1 MYRPLEGVKVVDL
14 TLAGSGPSCTKL
26 LCECGAEV
34 IWVES
39 LKGTSTRSVHKFDFY
54 CTGKKAVS
62 INLKTPEGRRMIEA
76 LLRDA
81 NVFVSNYRPKGLR
94 NLGLTY
100 EDVKKINPGIVYA
113 TLTGF
118 GEEGEQ
124 ADDAGYDPVAFWAK
138 GGMLQDIAEK
148 GSLCVPPVAMGD
160 ITTGVSLFGG
170 ICAALYRQQATGE
183 GTHVFNSL
191 LGQAM
196 YMNHDAVI
204 ETQYGEPY
212 PKTRLEP
219 RRAMLNTY
227 RCSDGKWITITIT
240 DQFDKYFNPL
250 LRVLGRE
257 DLIGDPRWQCLE
269 DTMYEHA
276 PELVRI
282 FDEGFAKMT
291 QAEAVEALRAIDM
304 PVSVV
309 QGTADALHDPQVH
322 ANKYVYK
329 LKATVPPGQESAS
342 FGSQP
347 QASAGGKADGAAPAS
362 SSEYAAADRSEAD
375 AGSAANSAYGA
386 AEEEIYVPSAPF
398 KYDTV
403 DWNSLPGRPKG
414 PRIGENTVEILQRCG
429 FTEEEIAE
437 MLEKGIA
444 RQA

>member
-148 GSLCVPPVAMGD
+148 A
-160 ITTGVSLFGG
+160 
-170 ICAALYRQQATGE
+170 
-183 GTHVFNSL
+183 
-191 LGQAM
+191 
-196 YMNHDAVI
+196 
-204 ETQYGEPY
+204 
-212 PKTRLEP
+212 
-219 RRAMLNTY
+219 
-227 RCSDGKWITITIT
+227 
-240 DQFDKYFNPL
+240 
-250 LRVLGRE
+250 
-257 DLIGDPRWQCLE
+257 
-269 DTMYEHA
+269 
-276 PELVRI
+276 
-282 FDEGFAKMT
+282 
-291 QAEAVEALRAIDM
+291 
-304 PVSVV
+304 
-309 QGTADALHDPQVH
+309 
-322 ANKYVYK
+322 
-329 LKATVPPGQESAS
+329 
-342 FGSQP
+342 
-347 QASAGGKADGAAPAS
+347 
-362 SSEYAAADRSEAD
+362 
-375 AGSAANSAYGA
+375 
-386 AEEEIYVPSAPF
+386 
-398 KYDTV
+398 
-403 DWNSLPGRPKG
+403 
-414 PRIGENTVEILQRCG
+414 
-429 FTEEEIAE
+429 
-437 MLEKGIA
+437 
-444 RQA
+444 

>member
-1 MYRPLEGVKVVDL
+1 MYKPLEGIKVVDL

-26 LCECGAEV
+26 LCECGADV

-39 LKGTSTRSVHKFDFY
+39 LKGTSTRSVHKYDFY
-54 CTGKKAVS
+54 CTGKRDIS
-62 INLKTPEGRRMIEA
+62 INLKTTQGRELMTR
-76 LLRDA
+76 LLKTA

-94 NLGLTY
+94 NLHLTY
-100 EDVKKINPGIVYA
+100 EEVKAVNPSIIYA

-124 ADDAGYDPVAFWAK
+124 ADEAGYDGVAFWAK
-138 GGMLQDIAEK
+138 GGILQDIAEK
-148 GSLCVPPVAMGD
+148 GSLVVPPVAMGD

-170 ICAALYRQQATGE
+170 ICAALYRQKSTGE
-183 GTHVFNSL
+183 GCHVFNSL

-227 RCSDGKWITITIT
+227 KCSDGRWITITIT

-257 DLIGDPRWQCLE
+257 DLIGDSRWQCLE

-291 QAEAVEALRAIDM
+291 HEEAVEALRKIDM
-304 PVSVV
+304 PVAAV
-309 QGTADALHDPQVH
+309 QSTADTLHDPQVL
-322 ANKYVYK
+322 ANRYIYK
-329 LKATVPPGQESAS
+329 LPATVPPGKAKGDEKPLDENTPVNES
-342 FGSQP
+342 
-347 QASAGGKADGAAPAS
+347 PA
-362 SSEYAAADRSEAD
+362 ED
-375 AGSAANSAYGA
+375 
-386 AEEEIYVPSAPF
+386 EIYVPAAPF
-398 KYDTV
+398 KYGDVT
-403 DWNSLPGRPKG
+403 WNSMEGRPKG
-414 PRIGENTVEILQRCG
+414 PRLGENTSEILRECG
-429 FTEEEIAE
+429 FSEEEINE

-444 RQA
+444 RDACYT